1 MGEFR
6 PKGAVMV
13 EKTLAIIKPD
23 AIKKK
28 IVGKIIQRIEDE
40 AFKMSGLRMLH
51 LTKEEAKGFY
61 IIHKDKQF
69 YENLTDF
76 MSSGE
81 ILIMVLEREDAISHW
96 RQVMGVTDP
105 ALAEPG
111 TLRQMFGFSIE
122 RNSVHGSDSQTTAE
136 WEINY
141 FYKKEEQ

>member
-1 MGEFR
+1 
-6 PKGAVMV
+6 MV
-13 EKTLAIIKPD
+13 EQTLAIIKPD

-28 IVGKIIQRIEDE
+28 IAGKIIQRIEDE
-40 AFKMSGLRMLH
+40 GFKIDDLRMIR

-69 YENLTDF
+69 YESLTDF

-81 ILIMVLEREDAISHW
+81 ILIMVLEGKDAISHW

-122 RNSVHGSDSQTTAE
+122 SNAVHGSDSPTTAE

-141 FYKKEEQ
+141 FYKKEGQ

>member
-1 MGEFR
+1 M
-6 PKGAVMV
+6 A

-28 IVGKIIQRIEDE
+28 VIGKIIQSIEDE
-40 AFKMSGLRMLH
+40 GFKISGLRMLH
-51 LTKEEAKGFY
+51 LSKEEAKGFY
-61 IIHKDKQF
+61 IIHKDKPF
-69 YENLTDF
+69 YGSLTDF

-81 ILIMVLEREDAISHW
+81 IIIMILERENAIALW

-111 TLRQMFGFSIE
+111 TLRHSFGFSIE
-122 RNSVHGSDSQTTAE
+122 RNAVHGSDGPDTAE

-141 FYKKEEQ
+141 FYKDKE

>member
-1 MGEFR
+1 M
-6 PKGAVMV
+6 A

-28 IVGKIIQRIEDE
+28 VIGKIIQSIEDE
-40 AFKMSGLRMLH
+40 GFKISGLRMFH
-51 LTKEEAKGFY
+51 LSKEEAKGFY
-61 IIHKDKQF
+61 IIHKDKPF
-69 YENLTDF
+69 YGSLTDF

-81 ILIMVLEREDAISHW
+81 IIIMILERENAIALW

-111 TLRQMFGFSIE
+111 TLRHSFGFSIE
-122 RNSVHGSDSQTTAE
+122 RNAVHGSDSPDTAE

-141 FYKKEEQ
+141 FYKDKE